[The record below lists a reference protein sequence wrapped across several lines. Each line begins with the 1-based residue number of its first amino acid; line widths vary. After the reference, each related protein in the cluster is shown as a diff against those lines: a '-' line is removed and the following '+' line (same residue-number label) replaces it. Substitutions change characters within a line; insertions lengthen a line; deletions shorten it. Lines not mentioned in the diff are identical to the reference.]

1 MIHWVGGAQ
10 VEEVIKSNISE
21 GKKKSV
27 KLLQYFFHAFKKW
40 VCSNLCCLCALIIQT
55 CVNSDLCT

>member
-21 GKKKSV
+21 EKKISKV
-27 KLLQYFFHAFKKW
+27 VTVLFPCLKKMG
-40 VCSNLCCLCALIIQT
+40 L
-55 CVNSDLCT
+55 